1 MVGVFSMM
9 GQLPAAQNALFY
21 EFSLERHIPSDHL
34 LRKIDQFLDFDSIRQ
49 HLTPYYS
56 HTSRPSID
64 PELMIRMLLVGYC
77 YGIHSERR
85 LCEEVNLNLAY
96 RWFCRL
102 GLEDAVPDHSTFSKN
117 RHGRFRESD
126 LLRYVFNTVVKRCI
140 EEGLVGGEGFAIDAS
155 FIRADVARQ
164 RYEHSPV
171 DWTPSKRQTRATK
184 EYLDLLDKDEAL
196 HRPQKSVSL
205 TDPMAQ
211 WTGAKG
217 PANFFYSTNYLID
230 VDNNVIMDVEASP
243 STKKLEVDTT
253 HTMIERVESNHG
265 IRPDRLMGDT
275 AYGSAENLAY
285 LVEQK
290 DIEPH
295 VPVFDKTERKDGTFS
310 RCDFDWDPDADLY
323 RCPGNKLL
331 RPRRRN
337 FKTLRTVITKAN
349 TIIYRSVVADCKL
362 CPMKRQ
368 CCPNTNFRKIAR
380 SVHEAARDVAR
391 SITQSAK
398 YIETSA
404 RQRKKVEMLFAHMKR
419 HLGFDR
425 LRLRGLHSA
434 NDEFLLVATAQN
446 LRRLA
451 KLRSQP
457 PPECGVSAP
466 VILKMA

>member
-1 MVGVFSMM
+1 MM

-21 EFSLERHIPSDHL
+21 EFSLEQHIPNDHL
-34 LRKIDQFLDFDSIRQ
+34 LRQIDQFLDFDSIRQ

-56 HTSRPSID
+56 HTGRPSVD

-117 RHGRFRESD
+117 RHGRFRDSD
-126 LLRYVFNTVVKRCI
+126 LLRYVFNTVLTRCI

-155 FIRADVARQ
+155 FVRADVARQ

-171 DWTPSKRQTRATK
+171 DWTPSKRQSRAVN
-184 EYLDLLDKDEAL
+184 EYLDLLDQDEAL

-230 VDNNVIMDVEASP
+230 VDSNVIMDVQASP
-243 STKKLEVDTT
+243 STNKLEVDTT
-253 HTMIERVESNHG
+253 HTMIERVEANHG

-275 AYGSAENLAY
+275 AYGAADNLAY
-285 LVEQK
+285 LVDEKQ
-290 DIEPH
+290 IEPH
-295 VPVFDKTERKDGTFS
+295 IPVFEKINRKDGTFS
-310 RCDFDWDPDADLY
+310 RCDFEWDAGADEY
-323 RCPGNKLL
+323 RCPAGKLL
-331 RPRRRN
+331 RSRRRN
-337 FKTLRTVITKAN
+337 FKNQRSLVTKAN
-349 TIIYRSVVADCKL
+349 TIIYRSRARDCRQ
-362 CPMKRQ
+362 CPMKQQ
-368 CCPNTNFRKIAR
+368 CCPNMSFRKITH
-380 SVHEAARDVAR
+380 SIHEAARDVAR
-391 SITQSAK
+391 AITRSDT
-398 YIETSA
+398 YIDVSV

-419 HLGFDR
+419 HLRFDR
-425 LRLRGLHSA
+425 LRLRGLRGA
-434 NDEFLLVATAQN
+434 NDEFLLVATVQN

-457 PPECGVSAP
+457 PPGRGVSAP